1 MLLGALLTTWRPPG
15 PRQRSLVQHLA
26 AGVVFAAA
34 AGEVLPE
41 AMNSPQ
47 LWPALIGALLGIGA
61 MALLQVAEKR
71 LTGSAGLVITAGF
84 DVFIDGFVL
93 GLAFLQGAKQGLLMT
108 VAVTLELLF
117 LGLSVAASLGAA
129 DPQSGR
135 ARARVLKVSALMVLA
150 LPLGAAA
157 GLLLG
162 DLPPGLLAG
171 FYAFGLIAL
180 LYLVTEELLAEAH
193 ETPDTP
199 LMPAAFFLGFV
210 GLLAVDALL

>member
-1 MLLGALLTTWRPPG
+1 LATAWRPPG
-15 PRQRSLVQHLA
+15 PKLRSIVQHLA

-34 AGEVLPE
+34 AGEILPE
-41 AMNSPQ
+41 VMSAPQ
-47 LWPALIGALLGIGA
+47 LWPALLGALLGVAA
-61 MALLQVAEKR
+61 MALLQVAEER
-71 LTGSAGLVITAGF
+71 LEGSTGLVVTAGF

-93 GLAFLQGAKQGLLMT
+93 GLGFLQGAKQGLLLT

-117 LGLSVAASLGAA
+117 LGLSVAASLGTAG
-129 DPQSGR
+129 SGR
-135 ARARVLKVSALMVLA
+135 GNPRARVLRVSALMALA
-150 LPLGAAA
+150 LPLGTAV

-180 LYLVTEELLAEAH
+180 LYLVTEELLSEAH

-199 LMPAAFFLGFV
+199 LMPAAFFLGFL
-210 GLLAVDALL
+210 GLLMMEALL